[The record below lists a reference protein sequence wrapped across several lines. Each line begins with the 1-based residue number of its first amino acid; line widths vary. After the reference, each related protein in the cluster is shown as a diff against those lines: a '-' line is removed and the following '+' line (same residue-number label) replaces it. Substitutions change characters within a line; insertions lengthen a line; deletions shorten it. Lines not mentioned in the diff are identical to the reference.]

1 MKHKGHFF
9 SWLADGADLTAEP
22 LPLQPLVEIA
32 GEGRV
37 LIENHHGVT
46 AYSTACISVKVRY
59 GMVSV
64 YGHDL
69 ELCHMS
75 KEQLVIA
82 GGIERVELCRKG
94 DIHAK

>member
-1 MKHKGHFF
+1 MQHKGHFF
-9 SWLADGADLTAEP
+9 SWLADGADLTAEL

-46 AYSTACISVKVRY
+46 AYSTACISAKVRY
-59 GMVSV
+59 GTVSV
-64 YGHDL
+64 YGCDL
-69 ELCHMS
+69 ELCHLS

-82 GGIERVELCRKG
+82 GQIERVELCRKG
-94 DIHAK
+94 GANAK

>member
-9 SWLADGADLTAEP
+9 EWLADDAALTAEP
-22 LPLQPLVEIA
+22 FPLQPLVEIA

-46 AYSTACISVKVRY
+46 AYSTACISAKVRY
-59 GMVSV
+59 GTVSV
-64 YGHDL
+64 YGCDL

-82 GGIERVELCRKG
+82 GQIERVELCRKG
-94 DIHAK
+94 RANAK